1 MARLRGKGNAAV
13 SIFVFCS
20 LQFFVCVVRCSAY
33 HKLITNVYLSQSI
46 SHIFLVIYLSQ
57 SIMSITLVIIL
68 SQPIVS
74 YQGHRT
80 ITIFHFIYFIL
91 FAVLFYGRWASRL
104 RMHCLC
110 LPFSMRLYVC
120 TLINVPL
127 YVCPYVCILTDVSV
141 SVPASVSVRSYMCL
155 RDYTCVCVIIHVSA

>member
-1 MARLRGKGNAAV
+1 MRLYA
-13 SIFVFCS
+13 FLFFCS
-20 LQFFVCVVRCSAY
+20 LQFFDCVARCSAY
-33 HKLITNVYLSQSI
+33 HELITNVYLSQSI

-91 FAVLFYGRWASRL
+91 FAVLSYGRWASRPRRL
-104 RMHCLC
+104 DACIAFACLFLCVFMYVLLSMCPYMCVRMYASLQMCLC
-110 LPFSMRLYVC
+110 L
-120 TLINVPL
+120 
-127 YVCPYVCILTDVSV
+127 
-141 SVPASVSVRSYMCL
+141 CL
-155 RDYTCVCVIIHVSA
+155 RLCLCDHTCVCVIIHVSA